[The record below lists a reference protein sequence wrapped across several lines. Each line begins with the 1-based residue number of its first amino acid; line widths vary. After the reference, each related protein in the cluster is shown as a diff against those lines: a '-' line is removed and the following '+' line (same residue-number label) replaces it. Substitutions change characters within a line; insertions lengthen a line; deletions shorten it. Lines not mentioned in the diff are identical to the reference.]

1 MNKQRIIISATC
13 YFGMIAILLHW
24 YRLANYNYVQ
34 GFNTPIGWI
43 AFVLLT
49 ISFFFCFVGNKKD
62 RIREDFLYG
71 LMLTAV
77 LSGMLCLWEIY
88 DVLRSENHYITFSFG
103 LWMLPIISLLAVIYA
118 LATNTNLLEA
128 APMSNSRSENRN
140 TQKD

>member
-1 MNKQRIIISATC
+1 
-13 YFGMIAILLHW
+13 
-24 YRLANYNYVQ
+24 
-34 GFNTPIGWI
+34 
-43 AFVLLT
+43 
-49 ISFFFCFVGNKKD
+49 
-62 RIREDFLYG
+62 
-71 LMLTAV
+71 MLTAV